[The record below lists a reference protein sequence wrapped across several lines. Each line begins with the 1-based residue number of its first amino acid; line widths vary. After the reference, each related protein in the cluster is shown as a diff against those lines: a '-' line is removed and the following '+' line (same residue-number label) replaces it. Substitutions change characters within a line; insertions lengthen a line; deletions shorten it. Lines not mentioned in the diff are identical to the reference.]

1 MSTQMDP
8 EDISVSPSSEAGAI
22 HAESPAATWKL
33 GDPERRRHPGYRKVH
48 SDRVLAFLRKF
59 LVWRSRSEAQE

>member
-8 EDISVSPSSEAGAI
+8 EDISTSSKAEAI
-22 HAESPAATWKL
+22 HAKFPAAAWKS
-33 GDPERRRHPGYRKVH
+33 GDPERRRLPEKRKVH

-59 LVWRSRSEAQE
+59 PNWAF